1 MQLAKLIK
9 YKNFFFSFAI
19 GLITFIAIS
28 IFILYITAPKIPL
41 LGFHGIIDLE
51 KPDQVF
57 VQGTAF
63 QEMAYNKQDLEPVL
77 DYLLQNN
84 YWFLSTQELYDY
96 FLTKSQPLPSEK
108 IGKRPIM
115 LSFDDGYKTDYV
127 NLLPLLESL
136 EKKYNQKVKV
146 VLFINPGT
154 LATKDSIASTKLGC
168 PEIREGL
175 QKGFYD
181 IQSHGLTHKD
191 LAKIDPKTLTIE
203 LAEAQTQLKQCT
215 ADLDPNQ
222 EVGTHI
228 AYPYGSANKQVEA
241 AAAKYYKSGYLYNSK
256 FLNHCWLKNRY
267 QISRLTVNREKSPQS
282 VIEMAQKSHQVKRD
296 RC

>member
-1 MQLAKLIK
+1 MNLAKLIK
-9 YKNFFFSFAI
+9 YKNFFFGFAI

-28 IFILYITAPKIPL
+28 ILILYITAPKIPL

-84 YWFLSTQELYDY
+84 YWFLSTQELHDY

-108 IGKRPIM
+108 IGKKPIM

-154 LATKDSIASTKLGC
+154 LATKESIASTKLSC
-168 PEIREGL
+168 PQIMI
-175 QKGFYD
+175 FN
-181 IQSHGLTHKD
+181 
-191 LAKIDPKTLTIE
+191 P
-203 LAEAQTQLKQCT
+203 T
-215 ADLDPNQ
+215 A
-222 EVGTHI
+222 
-228 AYPYGSANKQVEA
+228 
-241 AAAKYYKSGYLYNSK
+241 
-256 FLNHCWLKNRY
+256 
-267 QISRLTVNREKSPQS
+267 
-282 VIEMAQKSHQVKRD
+282 
-296 RC
+296 